1 MLVTCIAL
9 ALGMCL
15 ACAVAEMWA
24 NLYGLVPVSFLQHM
38 LHDTSVLWSNV
49 QLEAMEEV
57 ERAFVHVDYK
67 SRDVPEH
74 KVERQMHNDAKKAR
88 KLIKRRTFL

>member
-1 MLVTCIAL
+1 MTWFLI
-9 ALGMCL
+9 
-15 ACAVAEMWA
+15 
-24 NLYGLVPVSFLQHM
+24 SFLLHM
-38 LHDTSVLWSNV
+38 LHNTSVLRSNV

-67 SRDVPEH
+67 SRGVPLH

-88 KLIKRRTFL
+88 KLIRRRTFL